1 MVNVNDLSIKSLET
15 LMTFGVNGGSFRFEL
30 DELQNTTLANT
41 EEKTNQT
48 GRNGRT
54 IGTLKKNKAV
64 TVSGTSGMVS
74 LGLMEAQVG
83 STAESKETTVKY
95 PDYVTALSE
104 TTGEGE
110 NAVTTVY
117 ALSSYVAVGTVG
129 NEIGVIHVKNNNG
142 IVIKTLKQDAT
153 ASATGKFAYNP
164 ESKKIT
170 FYAGDVKEGDNLT
183 FYYKRKIQADAVI
196 TNYSD
201 NFSETL
207 EVYVDF
213 IAEDKCKNEY
223 HGQIFMPYADFS
235 GNFDLALG
243 GDQTTHAF
251 EATSIASACGNKK
264 SKLWDITIF
273 GANVEDVA

>member
-30 DELQNTTLANT
+30 DELQNTTLTNT
-41 EEKTNQT
+41 EEKSNQT

-74 LGLMEAQVG
+74 LGLMGAQVG

-95 PDYVTALSE
+95 PDYVTAVSK

-110 NAVTTVY
+110 SAVTTVY
-117 ALSSYVAVGTVG
+117 ALSSYKAVGTAG
-129 NEIGVIHVKNNNG
+129 NEIGIIYVKNNSG
-142 IVIKTLKQDAT
+142 IVVKTLKQDAT
-153 ASATGKFAYNP
+153 ASTTGKFAYDP
-164 ESKKIT
+164 ESKEIA
-170 FYAGDVKEGDNLT
+170 FYANDVKEGDNLT
-183 FYYKRKIQADAVI
+183 FYYKRKISADAVI

-273 GANVEDVA
+273 GANVEDAA